1 MRTEMKP
8 WLWARRPLWIV
19 FVALTLRVAVSGVLL
34 AHNRLFW
41 GVNEPAAI
49 ARAIV
54 EGHGFSSAFHD
65 ANGPT
70 AWLAPAYPTLLA
82 CIFRFFGVESTAS
95 AITAILLNVVFS
107 SLTAAVLVK
116 LGREQLSETAGII
129 AGWAWAIAPPL
140 LFIPWLLWETCL
152 SGLVLP
158 LVLMTTL
165 RLSGA
170 SRHRDWAWCGAIWSF
185 AALLN
190 PAMLAPLP
198 ALAVETAT
206 RSRRW
211 REPGV
216 MIVVCVLGIL
226 PWTLRNF
233 RAFGQVVPVRSN
245 FWPEIYFG
253 NVSFSL
259 HPTGDSML
267 YQNEGEMLFAADLKS
282 RVLNLV
288 RSNPRVFARLTG
300 ERILAFWVRRA
311 QLGSY
316 ALVLFLMTMG
326 GLVQAWRR
334 GKRWAAFTSVL
345 LLYPLVYYIS
355 YTFARYRYPIEPL
368 MYALAGY
375 FVCELWAGIR
385 HQVRRGTVGL

>member
-1 MRTEMKP
+1 MKP
-8 WLWARRPLWIV
+8 WLWVRRPLWIV
-19 FVALTLRVAVSGVLL
+19 LVAFALRLTVMGVLL
-34 AHNRLFW
+34 VHNRLAW

-54 EGHGFSSAFHD
+54 EGRGFSSAFHD

-70 AWLAPAYPTLLA
+70 AWLAPAYPALLA

-95 AITAILLNVVFS
+95 AITAILLNTIFS
-107 SLTAAVLVK
+107 SLTAAVLVQ
-116 LGREQLSETAGII
+116 LGKEQLTENAGII
-129 AGWAWAIAPPL
+129 AGWAWAMAPPL
-140 LFIPWLLWETCL
+140 LFMPWLPWETSL
-152 SGLVLP
+152 SGLVYP
-158 LVLMTTL
+158 FVLMAML
-165 RLSGA
+165 RLNGA
-170 SRHRDWAWCGAIWSF
+170 SRSRDWAWCGAFWSF

-198 ALAVETAT
+198 ALVVETAT

-211 REPGV
+211 KQPAL
-216 MIVVCVLGIL
+216 MILVCVLGIL

-245 FWPEIYFG
+245 FWPEVYFG

-267 YQNEGEMLFAADLKS
+267 YQKEGEMLFAADLKA
-282 RVLNLV
+282 RVLNFV
-288 RSNPRVFARLTG
+288 RTNPRVFARLTG
-300 ERILAFWVRRA
+300 ERILAFWARRS

-316 ALVLFLMTMG
+316 PLVLLLMTIG

-334 GKRWAAFTSVL
+334 GKRWATFTSVL
-345 LLYPLVYYIS
+345 ALYPLVYYLT
-355 YTFARYRYPIEPL
+355 YTYARYRYPIEPL

-375 FVCELWAGIR
+375 FVCELWAS
-385 HQVRRGTVGL
+385 RRKLRLSSSAMLYG